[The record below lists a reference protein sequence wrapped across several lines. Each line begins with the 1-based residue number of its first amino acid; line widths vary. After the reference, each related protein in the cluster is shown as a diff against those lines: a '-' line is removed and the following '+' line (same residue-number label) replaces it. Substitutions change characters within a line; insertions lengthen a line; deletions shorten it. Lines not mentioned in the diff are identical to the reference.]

1 MSLSQQV
8 FKQLSNTV
16 NQSVVGQDYVVKAL
30 LIGLLTRGHVL
41 LEGLPGTAKTR
52 SIKALADAMNAD
64 FGRVQFTPDL
74 LPSDVTGAE
83 IYREVDGKHSL
94 TFQPGPIFNNL
105 VLADEINR
113 APAKVQSALLEAMAE
128 NSVTSAGETRQLP
141 SLFMV
146 LATQNPVEQE
156 GTYPLPEAQ
165 IDRFM
170 LKVNVDYP
178 DAKSELAI
186 IDLVREEELMSI
198 SSDGDLSK
206 DSQPKDPL
214 GSLPQGISK
223 NSSSIPNLIVRPEH
237 IIVAQ
242 REVSRIYISPLIK
255 SYVVNLVMATRG
267 IGDYSNA
274 QFPQWLSVGASPRA
288 SIALDRGARAHAW
301 LAGRDYVDP
310 DDVRAMVHL
319 VLGHRLVLSYAAI
332 SERITTAKVIDEI
345 LEYVMIG

>member
-16 NQSVVGQDYVVKAL
+16 NQSVVGQDDVVKAL

-141 SLFMV
+141 HLFMV

-165 IDRFM
+165 MDRFM

-178 DAKSELAI
+178 DAESELAI

-198 SSDGDLSK
+198 SSD
-206 DSQPKDPL
+206 DSSEDSEPKDPA
-214 GSLPQGISK
+214 GSQPQGIIK
-223 NSSSIPNLIVRPEH
+223 NSLSIPELMIRPEH

-242 REVSRIYISPLIK
+242 QEVSRIYISPLLK

-267 IGDYSNA
+267 IGDYSHA

-319 VLGHRLVLSYAAI
+319 VLGHRLVLSYTAI
-332 SERITTAKVIDEI
+332 SERITTTQVIDEI
-345 LEYVMIG
+345 LEHVLIG